1 MSSEKGKGAC
11 VVPDPDRWLSLSNLF
26 NDISSTLIWKFYNIE
41 NVTLLI
47 QSTSQCK
54 NNLVLKQWSTIITFF
69 YSSLSLSLSHN
80 LEQFEMINVLHM
92 LYVLFLSGLRLFI
105 VLLLI
110 IHILSNCIS
119 VDFIY
124 LQHVKFLQW
133 CRKPRQLHVPLHV
146 SLVDFISIV

>member
-69 YSSLSLSLSHN
+69 TVPSLSLSHN
-80 LEQFEMINVLHM
+80 LEQFEMINVLH
-92 LYVLFLSGLRLFI
+92 VICTLFIRLEIVI

-133 CRKPRQLHVPLHV
+133 CRKPRQLHVPIHV

>member
-54 NNLVLKQWSTIITFF
+54 NNLSPKAVKYHHYIFLQFP
-69 YSSLSLSLSHN
+69 LSLSHN

-92 LYVLFLSGLRLFI
+92 LYVLYLSGLRLLLFFCSSSI
-105 VLLLI
+105 SLVIAYLLI
-110 IHILSNCIS
+110 LYTSNMS
-119 VDFIY
+119 SSYSDVESPVNYMYQFMY
-124 LQHVKFLQW
+124 LL
-133 CRKPRQLHVPLHV
+133 
-146 SLVDFISIV
+146 

>member
-69 YSSLSLSLSHN
+69 LQFPLSLSLSHN

-92 LYVLFLSGLRLFI
+92 LYVLFLSGLRLLLCFCSSSI
-105 VLLLI
+105 SLVIAYLLI
-110 IHILSNCIS
+110 LYTSNMS
-119 VDFIY
+119 SSYSDVESPVNYVYQFMY
-124 LQHVKFLQW
+124 LL
-133 CRKPRQLHVPLHV
+133 
-146 SLVDFISIV
+146 

>member
-11 VVPDPDRWLSLSNLF
+11 VGPDPDRWLSLSNLF

-69 YSSLSLSLSHN
+69 YNSLSLSLSHN

-92 LYVLFLSGLRLFI
+92 LYVLYLSGLRLLLFFCSSSI
-105 VLLLI
+105 SLVIAYLLI
-110 IHILSNCIS
+110 LYTSNMS
-119 VDFIY
+119 SSYSDVDRPVNYMYQFMY
-124 LQHVKFLQW
+124 LL
-133 CRKPRQLHVPLHV
+133 
-146 SLVDFISIV
+146 

>member
-47 QSTSQCK
+47 KSTSQCK

-80 LEQFEMINVLHM
+80 LEQFEMINVLH
-92 LYVLFLSGLRLFI
+92 VICTLFIRLEIVI

-133 CRKPRQLHVPLHV
+133 CRQARQLHVPIPV
-146 SLVDFISIV
+146 SLVGFISIV

>member
-69 YSSLSLSLSHN
+69 LQFPLSLSHN

-92 LYVLFLSGLRLFI
+92 LYACTLFIRLEIVI

-110 IHILSNCIS
+110 IHILSNCMS

-124 LQHVKFLQW
+124 LQHVEFLQW
-133 CRKPRQLHVPLHV
+133 CRQSRQLHVPIHV

>member
-26 NDISSTLIWKFYNIE
+26 NDISSTLIWKCYNIE

-54 NNLVLKQWSTIITFF
+54 NNFVLKQWSTIITFF
-69 YSSLSLSLSHN
+69 TVPPLSLSLSHN

-92 LYVLFLSGLRLFI
+92 LYVLYLSGLRLLLCFCSSSI
-105 VLLLI
+105 SLVIAYLLI
-110 IHILSNCIS
+110 LFTSNMS
-119 VDFIY
+119 SSYSDVDRPVNYMYQFMY
-124 LQHVKFLQW
+124 LL
-133 CRKPRQLHVPLHV
+133 
-146 SLVDFISIV
+146 